1 MQVRGEYNHAVIC
14 ILLAPPEEEGLK
26 GREETVNAECTKWE
40 QWIIRISSAS
50 VWIRKPI
57 RLSELVGRWRYTK
70 SSHFLPVPRK
80 YPSVYLAWRLFQ
92 FIANSFGL

>member
-57 RLSELVGRWRYTK
+57 RLSELVGRWRYDKVK
-70 SSHFLPVPRK
+70 SFPSCPKEVPFCLSSLEALPVYSK
-80 YPSVYLAWRLFQ
+80 
-92 FIANSFGL
+92 